1 MGRLFVQKAA
11 DALMERLQEQ
21 YDVFAPRLFPGT
33 GCYSDTDVVRYGQI
47 SSLSEIVWD
56 KKSEY
61 SFKETLLPISDTVFY
76 FTEDEVKVPDAPRKR
91 RLIFLRS
98 CELCALK
105 RLDGIYL
112 KNGFADSYYERI
124 REQADF
130 VWMCCEESF
139 ASCFCASM
147 GTNRPEQYEA
157 FARFTDGKLYL
168 EAEKGLLKELLEE
181 CGQDGFGEEA
191 SLNAVY
197 PEENQEKI
205 EIPESLPEDMASHEL
220 WKEYAG
226 RCIGCGRC
234 NFVCPTCTCFTM
246 QDIFYKDNPKAGE
259 RRRVWASCQV
269 DGYSDIAGGISF
281 RKNQG
286 ERMRFKVLHKIS
298 DFKKRFGYTMCV
310 GCGRCEDVCPEYISY
325 LACIRK
331 VNQAAKEA
339 RTNEQK

>member
-1 MGRLFVQKAA
+1 MGRLLDRKAA

-21 YDVFAPRLFPGT
+21 YDVYAPRLFQGT
-33 GCYSDTDVVRYGQI
+33 GCFSDTDVVRYGRI
-47 SSLSEIVWD
+47 DSLDEIVWD
-56 KKSEY
+56 RKSEY
-61 SFKETLLPISDTVFY
+61 SFKETLLPISDTIFY
-76 FTEDEVKVPDAPRKR
+76 FTEDEVKVPDAPKKK

-105 RLDGIYL
+105 RLDDIYL
-112 KNGFADSYYERI
+112 KNGFADSYYGRV

-147 GTNRPEQYEA
+147 GTSHPEQYDA
-157 FARFTDGKLYL
+157 FARLVDGELYL
-168 EAEKGLLKELLEE
+168 EAEAGTLSELLTE
-181 CGQDGFGEEA
+181 FGKDA
-191 SLNAVY
+191 SVEPVY
-197 PEENQEKI
+197 PVENEEKV
-205 EIPESLPEDMASHEL
+205 EIPETLPADIAVHEL
-220 WKEYAG
+220 WEEYTG

-281 RKNQG
+281 RKRQG
-286 ERMRFKVLHKIS
+286 ERMRFKVLHKPS

-310 GCGRCEDVCPEYISY
+310 GCGRCEDACPEYISY

-339 RTNEQK
+339 RADD